1 MQEFAANV
9 RFDLLV
15 SLIREVKPSLTDVEI
30 LPDKSVVDDLG
41 LDSLDLLQL
50 SRRISRQIGQEL
62 DLDSWSEGAETHH
75 MSVQS
80 ILDSLGAHTAA

>member
-1 MQEFAANV
+1 MLESADA

-15 SLIREVKPSLTDVEI
+15 SLIREVKPSLADVAI
-30 LPDKSVVDDLG
+30 PPDKSVVDDLG

-50 SRRISRQIGQEL
+50 SRRISRAIGQEL
-62 DLDSWSEGAETHH
+62 DLDSWSAGAETHH

-80 ILDSLGAHTAA
+80 LLDSLTAITAV